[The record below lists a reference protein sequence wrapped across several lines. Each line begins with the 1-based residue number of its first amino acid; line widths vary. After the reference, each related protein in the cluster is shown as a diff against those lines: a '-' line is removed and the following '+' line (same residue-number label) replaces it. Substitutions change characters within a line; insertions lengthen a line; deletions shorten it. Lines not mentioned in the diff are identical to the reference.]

1 MGRQYGLRTSMSE
14 VGPKLG
20 GSTPFATVI
29 SKFWLASLPDASLAV
44 HCTGVLPTGKR
55 LREGGV
61 QVTWGGPHPSVAT
74 ASKLTWA
81 ESPQAA
87 SSGLVHKGR
96 DKGRWSGVACDRH
109 LEGHRRCGVACGI
122 SRRAGDICGAHRK
135 QAAGRR
141 DASGC
146 SRAVTGI
153 RNLHH
158 KGYLGSPLHK
168 LSHHRCHQAE

>member
-87 SSGLVHKGR
+87 SAVLSTRVGTKAGGVVSPATVTWKVI
-96 DKGRWSGVACDRH
+96 GVAALPVESLAVQVTSVVPTGNKLPD
-109 LEGHRRCGVACGI
+109 GGMQVGVTV
-122 SRRAGDICGAHRK
+122 S
-135 QAAGRR
+135 QLSE
-141 DASGC
+141 AST
-146 SRAVTGI
+146 AKVT
-153 RNLHH
+153 
-158 KGYLGSPLHK
+158 
-168 LSHHRCHQAE
+168 